1 MFRFLLGFGMGVC
14 VGTYYDC
21 KPIINEIR
29 KMADKYAPKEKRK

>member
-21 KPIINEIR
+21 KPIINEIN
-29 KMADKYAPKEKRK
+29 KAVKKYAPKEK